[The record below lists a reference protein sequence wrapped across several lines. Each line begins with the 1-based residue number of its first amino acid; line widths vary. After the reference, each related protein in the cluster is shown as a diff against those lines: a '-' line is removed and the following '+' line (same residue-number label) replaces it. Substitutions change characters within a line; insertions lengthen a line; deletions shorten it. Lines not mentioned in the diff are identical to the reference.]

1 MQPTENIIYSNA
13 DIKAEKLYDT
23 CMIEKFCRGNQDQL
37 KKMIRVFIEQTPRS
51 VEEIKLAYNNK
62 DFVQMKNAAHRI
74 KPVLSYYAIVKI
86 AKDIQQI
93 ENMAK
98 EELDTEEMALKINRL
113 DEVLSEVVA
122 RMKKDFPLN

>member
-1 MQPTENIIYSNA
+1 MQSTENLSYPGAEIT
-13 DIKAEKLYDT
+13 AEKLYDT
-23 CMIEKFCRGNQDQL
+23 CMIEKFCRGNQDQI
-37 KKMIRVFIEQTPRS
+37 KKMIRVFIEQTPRA
-51 VEEIKLAYNNK
+51 VEEIKLAYSNK

-74 KPVLSYYAIVKI
+74 KPILSYYAIVKI

-113 DEVLSEVVA
+113 DDVLSGVVA
-122 RMKKDFPLN
+122 KMKEDFSV